1 MVKISILRKILVIL
15 ACFSAN
21 QANAYTSLLEK
32 NLTIKSVEIT
42 YNGFFYPDMIVPE
55 NSFFCLDF
63 ELTEKDVFDFFQF
76 SNRTNDIKTHEK
88 YNRSQCFSSGFLE
101 FENGEGAY
109 WKIYRSRKGYIFH
122 RDIPL
127 QEYFCKDCKS
137 PPYYEYCDSE
147 CKKAWVAP

>member
-1 MVKISILRKILVIL
+1 MVKVSILWKILVIL
-15 ACFSAN
+15 VCFPVN
-21 QANAYTSLLEK
+21 QVNAYISLLEK

-42 YNGFFYPDMIVPE
+42 YNGFMYPDAILPE
-55 NSFFCLDF
+55 DPIECLNF
-63 ELTEKDVFDFFQF
+63 KLTEKDVYNFFQF
-76 SNRTNDIKTHEK
+76 SNRINDKQYQED
-88 YNRSQCFSSGFLE
+88 YNYSPCFSRGSLE
-101 FENGEGAY
+101 FENGEKAY
-109 WKIYRSRKGYIFH
+109 WIIYRSRAGYIFH